1 MKVRWLVAFL
11 LAAFT
16 GVAAAQQGQVPTTET
31 ALGSVRIPRSVKADG
46 KDLKAGTYTVRLT
59 AQDASPSVA
68 GQKMERWA
76 EFVQG
81 GKVAGREVVSI
92 VPNSEMKDLMPGPD
106 SGKGPGNGARVEM
119 LKGNDYMRVWIARNG
134 VNYLIHLVPNATMAS
149 KPAARKK

>member
-31 ALGSVRIPRSVKADG
+31 ALGSVRIPRTVKADG
-46 KDLKAGTYTVRLT
+46 KDLRAGTYQVRLT
-59 AQDASPSVA
+59 SQDAAPPAA
-68 GQKMERWA
+68 GIIRERWV

-92 VPNSEMKDLMPGPD
+92 VPGDEVKDLQPGPD
-106 SGKGPGNGARVEM
+106 APPSTRTASKVEM
-119 LKGNDYMRVWIARNG
+119 LKGNDYLRVWISRAG
-134 VNYLIHLVPNATMAS
+134 VIYLIHMP
-149 KPAARKK
+149 PA

>member
-31 ALGSVRIPRSVKADG
+31 ALGSVRIPRAVKADG
-46 KDLKAGTYTVRLT
+46 KDLKAGTYQVRLT
-59 AQDASPSVA
+59 AQDAAPPAA
-68 GQKMERWA
+68 GIIRERWV

-92 VPNSEMKDLMPGPD
+92 VPGDEVKDLQPGPD
-106 SGKGPGNGARVEM
+106 ALPSTRAASKVEM
-119 LKGNDYMRVWIARNG
+119 LKGNDYLRVWISRAG
-134 VNYLIHLVPNATMAS
+134 VIYLIHMP
-149 KPAARKK
+149 PA

>member
-31 ALGSVRIPRSVKADG
+31 ALGSVRIPRAVKADG
-46 KDLKAGTYTVRLT
+46 KDLKAGTYQVRLT
-59 AQDASPSVA
+59 AQDASPTVP
-68 GQKMERWA
+68 GIKMERWV

-92 VPNSEMKDLMPGPD
+92 VPGSEVKDLQPGPD
-106 SGKGPGNGARVEM
+106 APPSTRAVSKVEM
-119 LKGNDYMRVWIARNG
+119 LKGNDYLRVWISRAG
-134 VNYLIHLVPNATMAS
+134 VIYLIHMP
-149 KPAARKK
+149 PA

>member
-31 ALGSVRIPRSVKADG
+31 ALGSVRIPRAVKADG
-46 KDLKAGTYTVRLT
+46 KDLKAGTYQVRLT
-59 AQDASPSVA
+59 SQDASPTVP
-68 GQKMERWA
+68 GIKMERWV

-92 VPNSEMKDLMPGPD
+92 VPADEVKDLQPGPD
-106 SGKGPGNGARVEM
+106 APPSTRTASKVEM
-119 LKGNDYMRVWIARNG
+119 LKGNDYLRVWISRAG
-134 VNYLIHLVPNATMAS
+134 VIYLIHMP
-149 KPAARKK
+149 PA